1 LVVGGTATFNAAST
15 VSNLNLSGTLSGAGD
30 VTITGVL
37 NWTGGTM
44 SGTGKT
50 IVPAGG
56 TLNLSSGSGNSRN
69 LNRILENNGA
79 ANWTGGSLDMN
90 NGTFQ
95 NNGTFT
101 ANSATTLQSTGTG
114 TNAFVNAGTFIKQGT
129 GTVQFP
135 FTGLGGST
143 IVAFNN
149 TGNVDVQVGTLAL
162 TNPAANAGRISV
174 AAGTTLSV
182 SGPFT
187 QLSFGTIEV
196 AVTGTAAGQ
205 FGRVM
210 VTGLA
215 TLDGKLTS
223 IFSDG
228 FVPVVDDS
236 FQVITF
242 ASRVGT
248 FATVDSRNAPT
259 GRTVV
264 ASYGSTIVRVIVV
277 AG

>member
-1 LVVGGTATFNAAST
+1 
-15 VSNLNLSGTLSGAGD
+15 
-30 VTITGVL
+30 
-37 NWTGGTM
+37 
-44 SGTGKT
+44 
-50 IVPAGG
+50 
-56 TLNLSSGSGNSRN
+56 
-69 LNRILENNGA
+69 
-79 ANWTGGSLDMN
+79 MN

-101 ANSATTLQSTGTG
+101 ANSATTLQCQGSGG
-114 TNAFVNAGTFIKQGT
+114 TNAFVNAGTFIKQGA
-129 GTVQFP
+129 GTLQFQ
-135 FTGLGGST
+135 FIST
-143 IVAFNN
+143 TVAFNN
-149 TGNVDVQVGTLAL
+149 TGNVDVQAGTLAL
-162 TNPAANAGRISV
+162 TNLTANAGRLIL

-187 QLSFGTIEV
+187 QLSLGTIEV
-196 AVTGTAAGQ
+196 AVAGTAAGQ
-205 FGRVM
+205 FGRVV

-223 IFSDG
+223 IFSNG
-228 FVPVVDDS
+228 FIPVVDDS

-248 FATVDSRNAPT
+248 FTTVDSRNAPA

-264 ASYGSTIVRVIVV
+264 PGYGSTNVRVIVV